1 MIKKKRKQLVQI
13 YIIGDII
20 AIILSLNITFW
31 LRFYSNLI
39 GIPRGVP
46 DYHKYL
52 IVIPFLIF
60 VQIIYFSN
68 QGYYKIKLRRN
79 RLDDLFL
86 VLLNSFISSLIILF
100 FFSYLKSY
108 RFIDFEISHIY
119 LIIYIP
125 ISVFFIFS
133 FRLLIFKV
141 FKKFFLKKNGI
152 SKILIAGTNDFAL
165 MLAEKLKNYS
175 HFGIEVIGFLSE
187 HKEQGVLGTYNELEE
202 IIKKHSIT
210 DLFIALSLKDYET
223 IMNLIK
229 IGNNLL
235 IDIKLVPDILQ
246 ITSLKA
252 GMEHIEGVPTI
263 NLGDMPLHGGRLIFK
278 RIFDLLFAIVGL
290 VLFSPLFLTISILI
304 KINSKGPVFYSQN
317 RVGLDGRN
325 FRMIKFRTMIHN
337 AERGTGAIWSPHNDE
352 RITSVGKFLRK
363 FSIDELPQLL
373 NVLAGDMSLVG
384 PRPERPEF
392 VEKFKGY
399 IPKYM
404 LRHKV
409 KTGITGW
416 AQVHGLRG
424 NTPLDKRIEFDIYYI
439 QNWTF
444 KLDLEILWRTLL
456 KFQFID
462 KNN

>member
-20 AIILSLNITFW
+20 AIILSFNLTFW
-31 LRFYSNLI
+31 LRFYSNFI
-39 GIPRGVP
+39 GTPKGVP
-46 DYHKYL
+46 DYYKYL

-86 VLLNSFISSLIILF
+86 VLFNSFISSLIVLF

-133 FRLLIFKV
+133 LRLLIFKV

-175 HFGIEVIGFLSE
+175 HFGIEIIGFLSE
-187 HKEQGVLGTYNELEE
+187 HKKKGVLGTYDELDEVV
-202 IIKKHSIT
+202 KKHSIT

-246 ITSLKA
+246 IASLKA

-263 NLGDMPLHGGRLIFK
+263 NLGDIPLHGGRLVFK
-278 RIFDLLFAIVGL
+278 RIFDLLFTSIGL
-290 VLFSPLFLTISILI
+290 ILFSPLFLITSILI
-304 KINSKGPVFYSQN
+304 KINSKGPVFYKQG
-317 RVGLDGRN
+317 RIGLDGRN

-337 AERGTGAIWSPHNDE
+337 AERDTGAIWSPHNDE

-373 NVLAGDMSLVG
+373 NVLMGDMSLVG

-462 KNN
+462 KTS